1 MKKPCLTTTIN
12 NTLPTTQWL
21 NQIDFSR
28 ALPPLRVEFSSRD
41 EIVTLLI
48 QGLTEKRSLGI
59 GNVNNTPTT
68 RYVLGYYKLHRLLT
82 FRSKLDINLFFLFL
96 ITIFVIKIH

>member
-21 NQIDFSR
+21 NQIDFSKV
-28 ALPPLRVEFSSRD
+28 LPPLRVEFSSLED

-48 QGLTEKRSLGI
+48 QGLIEKNSLGI

-68 RYVLGYYKLHRLLT
+68 RYVLGYYKLYRLLT
-82 FRSKLDINLFFLFL
+82 FKSKLDINLFFCF
-96 ITIFVIKIH
+96 